1 MRSPPGG
8 LLPYLGRR
16 PTTWE
21 SNPVLPRGPRSTL
34 LRVTTALSAWVA
46 IGFAHATAAPFRVEP
61 AALTLEGNFARAQLV
76 ATAISPDGTASER
89 SADLTAEA
97 SYNSTNPQVV
107 AVLLPGFLLA
117 VADGEA
123 AIQVSA
129 GGETVEV
136 PVKVTGVSAQP
147 QIGFTSQVLAALNKA
162 GCSAGSCHAS
172 QYGKGGFK
180 LSVFSFAPNEDHA
193 AITRDRQARRVDML
207 DPAKSLFLLK
217 PTLAVP
223 HGGGQRL
230 TVGSVDYDLLKTW
243 LAGGAPGPGAEE
255 PQVKSLRVF
264 PPRRVGQPGM
274 TQQLRVLADYSDGK
288 TRDVTCWSR
297 FDSLDDSIVKV
308 TSEGFFSAGGKG
320 QTQVMV
326 RFAGQAALSTVV
338 VPFAENID
346 LAGWTENNFVDIL
359 AAKKLRELG
368 IPPSPLCDDATFL
381 RRAFLDAI
389 GTLPSPHEAKA
400 FLDSTDPDKRT
411 KLVDRLLG
419 LTGDPAQDIY
429 GNQYAAYWTLKW
441 ADLLRCNSA
450 SIGEQGMWALH
461 NWIGE
466 SLRQNKPFDQF
477 VREIITAKGSV
488 YSSGPAN
495 FFRVA
500 NNPQDRAE
508 MASQLF
514 LGVRLAC
521 AKCHHHPFEKY
532 GQEDYYAFAAFFAR
546 VGVKGSQEFGLFGGE
561 QVVLVSSGG
570 EIGHP
575 RTGQI
580 MKPTPLEGQPV
591 AEAPDRRQPLAQWLT
606 SPDNPFFSRNIVN
619 RYVAYLLGRG
629 LVEPIDDMRATN
641 PPSNGELLDALAA
654 EFSKSCFDVKR
665 LLRTIMTSRLYQ
677 LDAQPRPANAN
688 DHRFYSHYYVKRLSA
703 ETLLDAI
710 NAATGTTTKFKNM
723 PLGSRAI
730 ELPDGDYPDYFLKTF
745 GKPRRVSVCECERS
759 SEANLA
765 QALHTLNGD
774 TISQKIAD
782 ASGRLQKLLQENKP
796 FEENVTELYLATFSR
811 RPSADELTTCKSFLD
826 QSPDPKTFY
835 EDLLWTLVNSKPFL
849 YVR

>member
-1 MRSPPGG
+1 
-8 LLPYLGRR
+8 LLVIAASFA
-16 PTTWE
+16 W
-21 SNPVLPRGPRSTL
+21 L
-34 LRVTTALSAWVA
+34 L
-46 IGFAHATAAPFRVEP
+46 IGFDDATAAPFRVEP
-61 AALTLEGNFARAQLV
+61 ATLTLEGNFARAQLV
-76 ATAISPDGTASER
+76 VAALNADGTVSER
-89 SADLTAEA
+89 STDVTSQA
-97 SYNSTNPQVV
+97 SFNSTNPQVV
-107 AVLLPGFLLA
+107 AVLRPGFLLA
-117 VADGEA
+117 VADGDA
-123 AIQVSA
+123 AVQVSV

-136 PVKVTGVSAQP
+136 PVKVAGVLPQP
-147 QIGFTSQVLAALNKA
+147 QLGFSSQVLAVLNKA

-180 LSVFSFAPNEDHA
+180 LSVFSFAPSEDHL
-193 AITRDRQARRVDML
+193 AITRDRQARRVDLL

-230 TVGSVDYDLLKTW
+230 SVGSVDYELLKTW
-243 LAGGAPGPGAEE
+243 LASGAPGPGADE
-255 PQVKSLRVF
+255 PQVKSLRVY

-274 TQQLRVLADYSDGK
+274 TQQVRVLADYTDGK

-308 TSEGFFSAGGKG
+308 TPEGFFGAAGKG
-320 QTQVMV
+320 QTHVMV

-338 VPFAENID
+338 VPFAEKVE
-346 LAGWTENNFVDIL
+346 LAGWTENNFVDAL

-381 RRAFLDAI
+381 RRAFLDAV
-389 GTLPSPHEAKA
+389 GTLPSPEEAKA
-400 FLDSTDPDKRT
+400 FLDSTDADKRT

-532 GQEDYYAFAAFFAR
+532 GQDDYYAFAAFFAR

-591 AEAPDRRQPLAQWLT
+591 AEAPDRRGPLAQWLT

-641 PPSNGELLDALAA
+641 PPSNAELLDALAA
-654 EFSKSCFDVKR
+654 EFSKSCFNVKR

-677 LDAQPRPANAN
+677 LDAQPLGANAN
-688 DHRFYSHYYVKRLSA
+688 DRRFYSHYYVKRLSA
-703 ETLLDAI
+703 EPLLDAI

-774 TISQKIAD
+774 TVSQKIAD
-782 ASGRLQKLLQENKP
+782 PNGRLAKLLKENKP

-811 RPSADELTTCKSFLD
+811 RPTSDELTTCKSFLD

>member
-1 MRSPPGG
+1 M
-8 LLPYLGRR
+8 LPHGVR
-16 PTTWE
+16 P
-21 SNPVLPRGPRSTL
+21 LRGPAL
-34 LRVTTALSAWVA
+34 LACLMLGP
-46 IGFAHATAAPFRVEP
+46 ITAAQVAAAATFDVEP
-61 AALTLEGNFARAQLV
+61 ASIQLEGNFARAQLV
-76 ATAISPDGTASER
+76 LTARNSDGTKSER
-89 SADLTAEA
+89 SADVTPQA
-97 SYNSTNPQVV
+97 SYTSTNPQVV
-107 AVLLPGFLLA
+107 SVLRPGFLLA
-117 VADGEA
+117 VGDGEA
-123 AIQVSA
+123 AIQVSI
-129 GGETVEV
+129 GGETVAV
-136 PVKVTGVSAQP
+136 PVKVSGVSAQP
-147 QIGFTSQVLAALNKA
+147 QLGFTSQVLAVLNKA
-162 GCSAGSCHAS
+162 GCNAGACHAS

-180 LSVFSFAPNEDHA
+180 LSVFSFAPNEDHV

-207 DPAKSLFLLK
+207 NPERSLFLLK

-230 TVGSVDYDLLKTW
+230 AVGSVDYELLKTW
-243 LAGGAPGPGAEE
+243 LATGAPAPRADE
-255 PQVKSLRVF
+255 PQVKSLRVY
-264 PPRRVGQPGM
+264 PPRRLGQPGM
-274 TQQLRVLADYSDGK
+274 TQQLRVLADYSDGR

-297 FDSLDDSIVKV
+297 FDSLDDSVVKV
-308 TSEGFFSAGGKG
+308 TPEGFFTAGGKG
-320 QTQVMV
+320 QSHVMV
-326 RFAGQAALSTVV
+326 RFAGQAGLCTVI
-338 VPFAENID
+338 VPFAENIE
-346 LAGWTENNFVDIL
+346 LAGWTENNFIDAL
-359 AAKKLRELG
+359 AAQKFRELG
-368 IPPSPLCDDATFL
+368 IPPSPLCDDAAFL

-389 GTLPSPHEAKA
+389 GTLPTPEEAKA
-400 FLDSTDPDKRT
+400 FLDATDADKRT
-411 KLVDRLLG
+411 RLVDRLLG

-429 GNQYAAYWTLKW
+429 NNQYAAFWTLKW

-461 NWIGE
+461 NWIAD
-466 SLRQNKPFDQF
+466 SLRQNKPFDLF

-508 MASQLF
+508 AASQLF

-532 GQEDYYAFAAFFAR
+532 GQEDYYSFAAFFAR

-591 AEAPDRRQPLAQWLT
+591 PEAPDRRQPLAQWLT

-641 PPSNGELLDALAA
+641 PASNAELLDALAA
-654 EFSKSCFDVKR
+654 EFAKSCFDVKR

-677 LDAQPRPANAN
+677 LDSQPLPANAS
-688 DHRFYSHYYVKRLSA
+688 DHRFYSHFHVKHLAA
-703 ETLLDAI
+703 EPMLDAI

-745 GKPRRVSVCECERS
+745 GKPRRVSICECERS

-774 TISQKIAD
+774 TLSQKIAD
-782 ASGRLQKLLQENKP
+782 GNGRLAKLLKENKP
-796 FEENVTELYLATFSR
+796 FEENVAELYLATFSR
-811 RPSADELTTCKSFLD
+811 RPTPEELATCKSFLD
-826 QSPDPKTFY
+826 QSPDAKTFY
-835 EDLLWTLVNSKPFL
+835 EDLLWTLLNSKQFL

>member
-1 MRSPPGG
+1 MVTALDPGG
-8 LLPYLGRR
+8 
-16 PTTWE
+16 
-21 SNPVLPRGPRSTL
+21 
-34 LRVTTALSAWVA
+34 
-46 IGFAHATAAPFRVEP
+46 AT
-61 AALTLEGNFARAQLV
+61 
-76 ATAISPDGTASER
+76 SER
-89 SADLTAEA
+89 SADLTPQA
-97 SYNSTNPQVV
+97 SCTSTNSQIVSV
-107 AVLLPGFLLA
+107 QRPGFLLA
-117 VADGEA
+117 VGDGEA
-123 AIQVSA
+123 AVQVTV
-129 GGETVEV
+129 GGETVSV
-136 PVKVTGVSAQP
+136 PVKVSGVTAQP
-147 QIGFTSQVLAALNKA
+147 QLGFTSQVLAVLSKA
-162 GCSAGSCHAS
+162 GCNAGACHAS

-180 LSVFSFAPNEDHA
+180 LSVFSFAPNEDHL
-193 AITRDRQARRVDML
+193 AITRDRQARRVDAL
-207 DPAKSLFLLK
+207 DPARSLFLLK
-217 PTLAVP
+217 PTLAVL

-230 TVGSVDYDLLKTW
+230 TAGSVDYELLKTW
-243 LAGGAPGPGAEE
+243 LANGTPGPRDDE
-255 PQVKSLRVF
+255 PQVKSLRVY

-274 TQQLRVLADYSDGK
+274 GQQLQVLADYSDGK
-288 TRDVTCWSR
+288 TRDVTCWTR
-297 FDSLDDSIVKV
+297 FDSLDDSVVKV
-308 TSEGFFSAGGKG
+308 TPEGAFTAGGKG
-320 QTQVMV
+320 QSHVMV
-326 RFAGQAALSTVV
+326 RFAGQAALCTVI
-338 VPFAENID
+338 VPFAENIE
-346 LAGWTENNFVDIL
+346 LTGWTENNFIDAL
-359 AAKKLRELG
+359 AARKFRELG
-368 IPPSPLCDDATFL
+368 VPPSPLCDDATFL

-389 GTLPSPHEAKA
+389 GTLPTPDEAKA
-400 FLDSTDPDKRT
+400 FLGSTDPDKRA

-419 LTGDPAQDIY
+419 LTGDPVQDIY
-429 GNQYAAYWTLKW
+429 KNQYSAYWTLKW

-450 SIGEQGMWALH
+450 TIGEQGMWALH

-508 MASQLF
+508 AASQLF

-591 AEAPDRRQPLAQWLT
+591 AEAPDRRLPLAQWLT
-606 SPDNPFFSRNIVN
+606 SPDNAFFSRSIVN

-641 PPSNGELLDALAA
+641 PPSNAELLDALAL

-677 LDAQPRPANAN
+677 LDSQPIAANVS
-688 DHRFYSHYYVKRLSA
+688 DHRFYSHFYVKRLLA
-703 ETLLDAI
+703 EPLLDAI
-710 NAATGTTTKFKNM
+710 NAATGTNTKFKNM

-730 ELPDGDYPDYFLKTF
+730 DLPDGDYPDYFLKTF

-782 ASGRLQKLLQENKP
+782 GNGRLAKLLQENKP
-796 FEENVTELYLATFSR
+796 FEENVAELYLATFSR
-811 RPSADELTTCKSFLD
+811 RPTPEELTTCKAFLD

>member
-1 MRSPPGG
+1 M
-8 LLPYLGRR
+8 LGC
-16 PTTWE
+16 
-21 SNPVLPRGPRSTL
+21 
-34 LRVTTALSAWVA
+34 LSATFCPA
-46 IGFAHATAAPFRVEP
+46 ATAAAFRVEP
-61 AALTLEGNFARAQLV
+61 ASVMLDGSFARAQLV
-76 ATAISPDGTASER
+76 VTALGADGTTTER
-89 SADLTAEA
+89 SADLTPQA
-97 SYNSTNPQVV
+97 SCASTNPQVV
-107 AVLLPGFLLA
+107 AVLRPGFLLA
-117 VADGEA
+117 VGDGEA
-123 AIQVSA
+123 AIQVSL
-129 GGETVEV
+129 GGETAAV
-136 PVKVTGVSAQP
+136 PVKVTGVIAQP
-147 QIGFTSQVLAALNKA
+147 PLGFTSQVLAVLNKA
-162 GCSAGSCHAS
+162 GCNAGACHAS

-180 LSVFSFAPNEDHA
+180 LSVFSFAPNEDHL
-193 AITRDRQARRVDML
+193 AITRDRQSRRVDML
-207 DPAKSLFLLK
+207 DPARSLFLLK

-230 TVGSVDYDLLKTW
+230 TVGSVDYELLKTW
-243 LAGGAPGPGAEE
+243 LATGAPGPRADE
-255 PQVKSLRVF
+255 PQVKSLRVY
-264 PPRRVGQPGM
+264 PPRRVGQSGM
-274 TQQLRVLADYSDGK
+274 TQQLQVLADYNDGK
-288 TRDVTCWSR
+288 TRDVSCWSR
-297 FDSLDDSIVKV
+297 FDSLDDSVVKV
-308 TSEGFFSAGGKG
+308 TPEGFLTAGGKG
-320 QTQVMV
+320 QSHVMV
-326 RFAGQAALSTVV
+326 RFAGQAALCTVI
-338 VPFAENID
+338 VPFADNLD
-346 LAGWTENNFVDIL
+346 LAGWQENNFVDAL
-359 AAKKLRELG
+359 AAKKFRELG
-368 IPPSPLCDDATFL
+368 VPPAPLCDDATFL

-389 GTLPSPHEAKA
+389 GTLPTPDEAKA
-400 FLDSTDPDKRT
+400 FLDSADTSKRT
-411 KLVDRLLG
+411 KLIDCLLG
-419 LTGDPAQDIY
+419 LTSDPVQDVY
-429 GNQYAAYWTLKW
+429 NNQYAAYWTLKW

-508 MASQLF
+508 TASQLF

-532 GQEDYYAFAAFFAR
+532 GQDDYYSFAAFFAR

-575 RTGQI
+575 RTGQV

-641 PPSNGELLDALAA
+641 PPSNAELLDALAS
-654 EFSKSCFDVKR
+654 EFAKSCFDVKR

-677 LDAQPRPANAN
+677 LDSQPLAANATDN
-688 DHRFYSHYYVKRLSA
+688 HYYSHYYVKRLSA
-703 ETLLDAI
+703 EPLLDAI

-730 ELPDGDYPDYFLKTF
+730 DLPDGDYPDYFLKTF

-765 QALHTLNGD
+765 QALHTLNGE
-774 TISQKIAD
+774 TVSQKIAD
-782 ASGRLQKLLQENKP
+782 GNGRLAKVLKENKP

-811 RPSADELTTCKSFLD
+811 RPTAEELITCKSFLD

-835 EDLLWTLVNSKPFL
+835 EDLFWTLVNSKQFL

>member
-1 MRSPPGG
+1 
-8 LLPYLGRR
+8 
-16 PTTWE
+16 
-21 SNPVLPRGPRSTL
+21 VLPHGVRPLRGPAL
-34 LRVTTALSAWVA
+34 LACLMLGP
-46 IGFAHATAAPFRVEP
+46 ITAAQVAAAATFDVEP
-61 AALTLEGNFARAQLV
+61 ASIQLEGNFARAQLV
-76 ATAISPDGTASER
+76 LTARNSDGTKSER
-89 SADLTAEA
+89 SADVTPQA
-97 SYNSTNPQVV
+97 SYTSTNPQVV
-107 AVLLPGFLLA
+107 SVLRPGFLLA
-117 VADGEA
+117 VGDGEA
-123 AIQVSA
+123 AIQVSI
-129 GGETVEV
+129 GGETVAV
-136 PVKVTGVSAQP
+136 PVKVSGVSAQP
-147 QIGFTSQVLAALNKA
+147 QLGFTSQVLAVLNKA
-162 GCSAGSCHAS
+162 GCNAGACHAS

-180 LSVFSFAPNEDHA
+180 LSVFSFAPNEDHV

-207 DPAKSLFLLK
+207 NPERSLFLLK

-230 TVGSVDYDLLKTW
+230 AVGSVDYELLKTW
-243 LAGGAPGPGAEE
+243 LATGAPAPRADE
-255 PQVKSLRVF
+255 PQVKSLRVY
-264 PPRRVGQPGM
+264 PPRRLGQPGM
-274 TQQLRVLADYSDGK
+274 TQQLRVLADYSDGR

-297 FDSLDDSIVKV
+297 FDSLDDSVVKV
-308 TSEGFFSAGGKG
+308 TPEGFFTAGGKG
-320 QTQVMV
+320 QSHVMV
-326 RFAGQAALSTVV
+326 RFAGQAGLCTVI
-338 VPFAENID
+338 VPFAENIE
-346 LAGWTENNFVDIL
+346 LAGWTENNFIDAL
-359 AAKKLRELG
+359 AAQKFRELG
-368 IPPSPLCDDATFL
+368 IPPSPLCDDAAFL

-389 GTLPSPHEAKA
+389 GTLPTPEEAKA
-400 FLDSTDPDKRT
+400 FLDATDADKRT
-411 KLVDRLLG
+411 RLVDRLLG

-429 GNQYAAYWTLKW
+429 NNQYAAFWTLKW

-461 NWIGE
+461 NWIAD
-466 SLRQNKPFDQF
+466 SLRQNKPFDLF

-508 MASQLF
+508 AASQLF

-532 GQEDYYAFAAFFAR
+532 GQEDYYSFAAFFAR

-591 AEAPDRRQPLAQWLT
+591 PEAPDRRQPLAQWLT

-641 PPSNGELLDALAA
+641 PASNAELLDALAA
-654 EFSKSCFDVKR
+654 EFAKSCFDVKR

-677 LDAQPRPANAN
+677 LDSQPLPANAS
-688 DHRFYSHYYVKRLSA
+688 DHRFYSHFHVKHLAA
-703 ETLLDAI
+703 EPMLDAI

-745 GKPRRVSVCECERS
+745 GKPRRVSICECERS

-774 TISQKIAD
+774 TLSQKIAD
-782 ASGRLQKLLQENKP
+782 GNGRLAKLLKENKP
-796 FEENVTELYLATFSR
+796 FEENVAELYLATFSR
-811 RPSADELTTCKSFLD
+811 RPTPEELATCKSFLD
-826 QSPDPKTFY
+826 QSPDAKTFY
-835 EDLLWTLVNSKPFL
+835 EDLLWTLLNSKQFL

>member
-1 MRSPPGG
+1 MLPHGIRPRPSC
-8 LLPYLGRR
+8 LLFAFLAAA
-16 PTTWE
+16 
-21 SNPVLPRGPRSTL
+21 LPQW
-34 LRVTTALSAWVA
+34 ASA
-46 IGFAHATAAPFRVEP
+46 AAFRVEP
-61 AALTLEGNFARAQLV
+61 ASVMLDGNFARAQLV
-76 ATAISPDGTASER
+76 VTALNTDGTTNER
-89 SADLTAEA
+89 SADLTMQA
-97 SYNSTNPQVV
+97 SFASTNPQVV
-107 AVLLPGFLLA
+107 SLARPGFLLA
-117 VADGEA
+117 VGDGEA
-123 AIQVSA
+123 ALNVSV
-129 GGETVEV
+129 GGETVTV
-136 PVKVTGVSAQP
+136 PVKVSGVVPQP
-147 QIGFTSQVLAALNKA
+147 QLGFTSQVLAVLNKA
-162 GCSAGSCHAS
+162 GCNAGACHAS

-207 DPAKSLFLLK
+207 NPERSLFLLK
-217 PTLAVP
+217 PTLDVP

-230 TVGSVDYDLLKTW
+230 TAGSVDYELLKTW
-243 LAGGAPGPGAEE
+243 LAGGAAGPRADE
-255 PQVKSLRVF
+255 PQVKSLRVY
-264 PPRRVGQPGM
+264 PPRRVGQSGM
-274 TQQLRVLADYSDGK
+274 TQQLQVLADYSDGK
-288 TRDVTCWSR
+288 TRDVTCWTR
-297 FDSLDDSIVKV
+297 FDSLDDSVVKA
-308 TSEGFFSAGGKG
+308 TPEGFFTAGGKG
-320 QTQVMV
+320 QSHVMV
-326 RFAGQAALSTVV
+326 RFAGQAAICTVI

-346 LAGWTENNFVDIL
+346 LAGWTESNFIDAL
-359 AAKKLRELG
+359 AARKFRELG

-381 RRAFLDAI
+381 RRAFLDCI
-389 GTLPSPHEAKA
+389 GTLPTPEEAKA
-400 FLDSTDPDKRT
+400 FLDSAEADKRM

-429 GNQYAAYWTLKW
+429 NNQYAAYWTLKW

-508 MASQLF
+508 AASQLF

-532 GQEDYYAFAAFFAR
+532 GQEDYYSFAAFFAR

-619 RYVAYLLGRG
+619 RYVAYLLGHG

-641 PPSNGELLDALAA
+641 PASNAELLDALAL

-677 LDAQPRPANAN
+677 LDSQPLPANAN
-688 DHRFYSHYYVKRLSA
+688 DHRYYSHFFVKRLAA
-703 ETLLDAI
+703 EPLLDAI

-745 GKPRRVSVCECERS
+745 GKPRRVSICECERS

-774 TISQKIAD
+774 TLSQKIAD
-782 ASGRLQKLLQENKP
+782 GNGRLSKLLKENKS
-796 FEENVTELYLATFSR
+796 FEENVADLYLATFSR
-811 RPSADELTTCKSFLD
+811 RPTPEELTTCKSFLD
-826 QSPDPKTFY
+826 QSPDAKTFY
-835 EDLLWTLVNSKPFL
+835 EDLLWTLVNSKQFL

>member
-1 MRSPPGG
+1 MQPHGS
-8 LLPYLGRR
+8 R
-16 PTTWE
+16 P
-21 SNPVLPRGPRSTL
+21 TL
-34 LRVTTALSAWVA
+34 LRVIAVLSAWVS
-46 IGFAHATAAPFRVEP
+46 IGLAHATAAPFRVEP
-61 AALTLEGNFARAQLV
+61 ATLALEGNFARAQLV
-76 ATAISPDGTASER
+76 VTALNPDGTISER
-89 SADLTAEA
+89 SADLTAQA

-107 AVLLPGFLLA
+107 AVLRPGFLLA
-117 VADGEA
+117 VADGDA

-129 GGETVEV
+129 GGETIEV
-136 PVKVTGVSAQP
+136 PVKVTGVTAQP

-180 LSVFSFAPNEDHA
+180 LSVFSFAPSEDHA

-230 TVGSVDYDLLKTW
+230 TVGSVDYELLKTW
-243 LAGGAPGPGAEE
+243 LASGAPGPGADE
-255 PQVKSLRVF
+255 PQVKSLRVY
-264 PPRRVGQPGM
+264 PPRRVGQTGM
-274 TQQLRVLADYSDGK
+274 SQQLRVLADYNDGK

-308 TSEGFFSAGGKG
+308 TPEGFFSAGGKG
-320 QTQVMV
+320 QTHVMV

-338 VPFAENID
+338 VPFAENIE
-346 LAGWTENNFVDIL
+346 LAGWTENNFIDAL
-359 AAKKLRELG
+359 AARKLRELG

-389 GTLPSPHEAKA
+389 GTLPTPDEAKA

-532 GQEDYYAFAAFFAR
+532 GQDDYYGFAAFFAR

-641 PPSNGELLDALAA
+641 PPSNSELLDALAA
-654 EFSKSCFDVKR
+654 EFSKSCFNVKR

-677 LDAQPRPANAN
+677 LDSQPLAANAN
-688 DHRFYSHYYVKRLSA
+688 DRRFYSHYSVKRLSA
-703 ETLLDAI
+703 EPLLDAI

-730 ELPDGDYPDYFLKTF
+730 DLPDGDYPDYFLKTF
-745 GKPRRVSVCECERS
+745 GKPRRVSICECERS

-774 TISQKIAD
+774 TVSQKIAD
-782 ASGRLQKLLQENKP
+782 ANGRLQKLLQQNKP

-811 RPSADELTTCKSFLD
+811 RPTADELTTCKSFLD

>member
-1 MRSPPGG
+1 MRSA
-8 LLPYLGRR
+8 
-16 PTTWE
+16 E
-21 SNPVLPRGPRSTL
+21 
-34 LRVTTALSAWVA
+34 A
-46 IGFAHATAAPFRVEP
+46 ATFRVDPPEV
-61 AALTLEGNFARAQLV
+61 TLDGNFARAQLV
-76 ATAISPDGTASER
+76 VTGLNADGTTNER
-89 SADLTAEA
+89 SADLTPQA
-97 SYNSTNPQVV
+97 SYASTNPQVV
-107 AVLLPGFLLA
+107 ALLRPGFLLA
-117 VADGEA
+117 VGDGAADLN
-123 AIQVSA
+123 VSV
-129 GGETVEV
+129 GGETVVV
-136 PVKVTGVSAQP
+136 PVKVSGVVAQP
-147 QIGFTSQVLAALNKA
+147 QLGFTSQVLAVLNKA
-162 GCSAGSCHAS
+162 GCNAGACHAS

-180 LSVFSFAPNEDHA
+180 LSVFSFAPNEDHL
-193 AITRDRQARRVDML
+193 AITRDRQARRVDRFN
-207 DPAKSLFLLK
+207 PERSLFLLK

-230 TVGSVDYDLLKTW
+230 TAGSVDYELLKTW
-243 LAGGAPGPGAEE
+243 LATGAAGPRADE
-255 PQVKSLRVF
+255 PQVKSLRVY
-264 PPRRVGQPGM
+264 PPRRVGQAGIS
-274 TQQLRVLADYSDGK
+274 QQLQVLADYSDGK
-288 TRDVTCWSR
+288 TRDVTCWTR

-308 TSEGFFSAGGKG
+308 TPEGHFTAGGKG
-320 QTQVMV
+320 QSHVMV
-326 RFAGQAALSTVV
+326 RFAGQAAICTVV
-338 VPFAENID
+338 VPYAENLE
-346 LAGWTENNFVDIL
+346 LAGWTENNFIDVL
-359 AAKKLRELG
+359 AGKKFRELG

-381 RRAFLDAI
+381 RRAFLDAV
-389 GTLPSPHEAKA
+389 GTLPTPEEAKA
-400 FLDSTDPDKRT
+400 FLDSTESDKRT
-411 KLVDRLLG
+411 RLVDRLLG
-419 LTGDPAQDIY
+419 LTGDPAQDVY
-429 GNQYAAYWTLKW
+429 NNQYAAYWTLKW

-450 SIGEQGMWALH
+450 AIGEQGMWALH

-488 YSSGPAN
+488 YTSGPAN

-508 MASQLF
+508 AASQLF

-532 GQEDYYAFAAFFAR
+532 GQEDYYGFAAFFAR

-561 QVVLVSSGG
+561 QVVLVGSGG
-570 EIGHP
+570 EVGHP

-629 LVEPIDDMRATN
+629 LVEPIDDMRGTN
-641 PPSNGELLDALAA
+641 PASNAELLDALAL

-665 LLRTIMTSRLYQ
+665 LLRTIMVSRLYQ
-677 LDAQPRPANAN
+677 LDSQPLAANAN
-688 DHRFYSHYYVKRLSA
+688 DGRFYSHFNVKRLGA
-703 ETLLDAI
+703 EPLLDAI

-745 GKPRRVSVCECERS
+745 GKPRRVSICECERS
-759 SEANLA
+759 AEANLA

-774 TISQKIAD
+774 TLSQKIAD
-782 ASGRLQKLLQENKP
+782 GNGRLANLLKANKP
-796 FEENVTELYLATFSR
+796 FEETVAELYLATFSR
-811 RPSADELTTCKSFLD
+811 RPTPEELATCKSFLD

-835 EDLLWTLVNSKPFL
+835 EDLLWTLLNSKQFL

>member
-1 MRSPPGG
+1 MLPHGVRPHRGRW
-8 LLPYLGRR
+8 LLVCLMSGIAA
-16 PTTWE
+16 T
-21 SNPVLPRGPRSTL
+21 
-34 LRVTTALSAWVA
+34 SA
-46 IGFAHATAAPFRVEP
+46 GDFASAATFRVEP
-61 AALTLEGNFARAQLV
+61 ATLNLEGNFARVQLV
-76 ATAISPDGTASER
+76 LTALNSDGTTSEH
-89 SADLTAEA
+89 SADLTPRS
-97 SYNSTNPQVV
+97 SYTSSNPQVV
-107 AVLLPGFLLA
+107 SVLRPGFLLA

-123 AIQVSA
+123 TINVSV
-129 GGETVEV
+129 GGETVAV
-136 PVKVTGVSAQP
+136 PVKVTGVVPQP
-147 QIGFTSQVLAALNKA
+147 QLGFTSQVLAVLNKA
-162 GCSAGSCHAS
+162 GCSAGACHAS

-193 AITRDRQARRVDML
+193 AITRDRQGRRVDML
-207 DPAKSLFLLK
+207 TPQRSLFLLK
-217 PTLAVP
+217 PTQAVP
-223 HGGGQRL
+223 HGGGERL
-230 TVGSVDYDLLKTW
+230 KAGSVDYELLKTW
-243 LAGGAPGPGAEE
+243 LANGAPGPRAEE
-255 PQVKSLRVF
+255 PEVKSLHVY
-264 PPRRVGQPGM
+264 PPRRVGQQGM

-288 TRDVTCWSR
+288 TGDVTGWSR
-297 FDSLDDSIVKV
+297 FDSLDDSVVKV
-308 TSEGFFSAGGKG
+308 TPEGFFTAGGKG
-320 QTQVMV
+320 QSHVMV
-326 RFAGQAALSTVV
+326 RFAGQASLCTVI
-338 VPFAENID
+338 VPFAENIE
-346 LAGWTENNFVDIL
+346 LAGWTENNFIDAL
-359 AAKKLRELG
+359 ASQKFRELG

-389 GTLPSPHEAKA
+389 GTLPTPEEAKA
-400 FLDSTDPDKRT
+400 FFDSTDADKRT
-411 KLVDRLLG
+411 RLVDRLLG

-429 GNQYAAYWTLKW
+429 NNQYAAYWTLKW
-441 ADLLRCNSA
+441 SDLLRCNSA

-461 NWIGE
+461 NWIAD
-466 SLRQNKPFDQF
+466 SLRQNKPFDLF

-508 MASQLF
+508 AASQLF

-532 GQEDYYAFAAFFAR
+532 GQDDYYSFAAFFAR

-570 EIGHP
+570 EMGNP
-575 RTGQI
+575 RTGKI

-641 PPSNGELLDALAA
+641 PASNEELLGALAA
-654 EFSKSCFDVKR
+654 EFAKSCFDVKR

-677 LDAQPRPANAN
+677 LDSQPIAANASDN
-688 DHRFYSHYYVKRLSA
+688 RFYSHFLVKRLPA
-703 ETLLDAI
+703 EPLLDAI
-710 NAATGTTTKFKNM
+710 NSATGTTTKFKNM

-730 ELPDGDYPDYFLKTF
+730 DLPDGDYPDYFLKTF
-745 GKPRRVSVCECERS
+745 GKPRRVSICECERS

-774 TISQKIAD
+774 TLSQKIAD
-782 ASGRLQKLLQENKP
+782 GNGRLAKLLKENKP
-796 FEENVTELYLATFSR
+796 FDENVTELYLATFSR
-811 RPSADELTTCKSFLD
+811 RPTAEELATCKSFLD
-826 QSPDPKTFY
+826 QSPDPKSFY
-835 EDLLWTLVNSKPFL
+835 EDLLWTLVNSKQFL